1 MRIIISI
8 LLFGMSFFCCFRFI
22 TKIALWSSEDGP
34 PLTLIGRILPYLLLL
49 LGGVCLTLGVLLIE
63 SMYM

>member
-1 MRIIISI
+1 MKIIIGI

-22 TKIALWSSEDGP
+22 TKIALWISQDGQP
-34 PLTLIGRILPYLLLL
+34 FTLIGRILPYLLLL
-49 LGGVCLTLGVLLIE
+49 LGGVCLTLGVLVIE